1 MNALFSRYV
10 RESQAKSIQIMIHV
24 TSQFDSTDVYE
35 ITRSS
40 LSKSEDAL
48 KLFRLRTLIM
58 PAKENLSSVHRP
70 NGLEW
75 TY

>member
-1 MNALFSRYV
+1 MNALFSRRV
-10 RESQAKSIQIMIHV
+10 RESQAKSLQIMIHV

-35 ITRSS
+35 ITWSS

-48 KLFRLRTLIM
+48 KLFRLRMLVT
-58 PAKENLSSVHRP
+58 PAKENLSSVRRP